1 MQAQLVWSRTVNVH
15 GKPGKNIASDLHTNI
30 QTKFVKRPLDTQV
43 LTFVMTL
50 VGELEMALAR

>member
-15 GKPGKNIASDLHTNI
+15 GKNIASDLHTNI